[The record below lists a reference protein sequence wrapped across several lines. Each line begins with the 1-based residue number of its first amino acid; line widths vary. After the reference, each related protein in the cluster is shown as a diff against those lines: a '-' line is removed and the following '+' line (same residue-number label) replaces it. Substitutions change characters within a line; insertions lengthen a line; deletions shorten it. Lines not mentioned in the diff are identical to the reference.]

1 MDWETKMYKTYL
13 RKYNI
18 PNLTRY
24 SKSSA
29 QREYSCKSLRQNRS
43 QINNLLY
50 ALSNYKK
57 NKWNS
62 THVKRKKKVKLEIE
76 KWRIEK

>member
-13 RKYNI
+13 RKHNI

-29 QREYSCKSLRQNRS
+29 QREYSCKSLHPKSRS

-50 ALSNYKK
+50 ALRNYKK
-57 NKWNS
+57 NKWNP
-62 THVKRKKKVKLEIE
+62 TLVKRKKE
-76 KWRIEK
+76 